1 MKEEECMFC
10 DCINGGLC
18 LFCLVIATFLFAI
31 LYIIASRASVRLS
44 STVMNRIS
52 FLDRIRDKRY
62 NN

>member
-1 MKEEECMFC
+1 VIVSMVA
-10 DCINGGLC
+10 C

-31 LYIIASRASVRLS
+31 FYIMASRSSVRLS
-44 STVMNRIS
+44 STVMNRVS

>member
-1 MKEEECMFC
+1 MKNEECMFH
-10 DCINGGLC
+10 DCLNGDLGLS
-18 LFCLVIATFLFAI
+18 CLVIATFLFAI
-31 LYIIASRASVRLS
+31 LYIMASRSSVRLS